1 MKLSLLAFAM
11 LALACTGAQAQEVA
25 ALPNSV
31 PAVTQPVATSFPI
44 GPQDT
49 LIIEVF
55 DVPDLSRTVQVE
67 NSGIIVLPLIGQV
80 TAAGKTPDQLSQVI
94 SAELDQKY
102 LKHAVVTVTVK
113 DAASQRVTVDGE
125 VTQPGLYEIGPHT
138 TLSQAVALA
147 KGPTTVADT
156 HQVAIIR
163 VTSEGRQAKIY
174 DLADI
179 RDGTTVDPFVQ
190 PGDTVVVD
198 VSDSRRFVRDFGSV
212 FSTLALL
219 HP

>member
-1 MKLSLLAFAM
+1 MKCWVLSIAIA
-11 LALACTGAQAQEVA
+11 AIACTTANAQDVASIQNSTAGVAQ
-25 ALPNSV
+25 
-31 PAVTQPVATSFPI
+31 PAVASYPI

-49 LIIEVF
+49 LIVEVF
-55 DVPDLSRTVQVE
+55 DVPALGATVQVE

-80 TAAGKTPDQLSQVI
+80 TAAGKTPDQLSHI
-94 SAELDQKY
+94 IAAELDQKY
-102 LKHAVVTVTVK
+102 LKHAIVTVTVK
-113 DAASQRVTVDGE
+113 DAASQKVTVDGE

-156 HQVAIIR
+156 HEVAIVR
-163 VTSEGRQAKIY
+163 VTPAGRQAKVY

-179 RDGTTVDPFVQ
+179 RDGKTVDPFVQ

-198 VSDSRRFVRDFGSV
+198 VSGSRRFVRDFGSV
-212 FSTLALL
+212 FSTLAFL